1 MRREEP
7 DVKTHEFLAKVRDRG
22 NYDDQR
28 EAERVTHAVLSLLGQ
43 RLAGGEHEH
52 LAAQLPQELK
62 KPLLDSPRDGAGFG
76 VEEFLARTAEKLGTT
91 PEVAT
96 WDASA
101 VLTTVAEAVP
111 GGQINHVLT
120 QLQPAYAAL
129 FGKPDL
135 A

>member
-1 MRREEP
+1 M
-7 DVKTHEFLAKVRDRG
+7 KTHEFLAKVRDRG
-22 NYDDQR
+22 NYDDAR
-28 EAERVTHAVLSLLGQ
+28 EAERVTRAVLGVLGE
-43 RLAGGEHEH
+43 RLVGGENEH
-52 LAAQLPQELK
+52 LAAQMPQELK
-62 KPLLDSPRDGAGFG
+62 QPLLDAPSSGDGFG
-76 VEEFLARTAEKLGTT
+76 VEQFLARTADALGTT

-111 GGQINHVLT
+111 GGQVNQVLT